1 MPRLCLPHLALIAL
15 ALLSSA
21 CSDPEPIRLG
31 FIGGLSGTNADL
43 GLGARN
49 GAQLAVEQHNAAAQK
64 GARPVH
70 LIIRDDELN
79 PEQGK
84 IALTELLEQKVHAVI
99 GPMTS
104 AVALALAPIATEAGV
119 LMMGGPVSTDKLN
132 GRDDQFFRTIG
143 SNDEHAR
150 VMATYLRQK
159 HNIER
164 VSLIVDHRN
173 KAYTDS
179 WAGHFHERLNA
190 LGGEIVQTTA
200 FVSSTALDYEQVAS
214 QALGQTPQ
222 AVMLITSAL
231 DAALLINQLR
241 QQQQQPLIIA
251 TAEWAGS
258 GKLIELGGNAVED
271 VIVAQYINGQDTSA
285 AFTTFSTAFSARYG
299 EAPGFP
305 ALTGYNAT
313 RVVLQGLSAQRGDE
327 TLKQTLLRLRKF
339 EGVQG
344 SIELDAFGDTHSPTF
359 ITRIHKGQYQH
370 AD

>member
-1 MPRLCLPHLALIAL
+1 MSRVQLRLFALIAFS
-15 ALLSSA
+15 LLVTA

-31 FIGGLSGTNADL
+31 FIAGLSGANADL
-43 GLGARN
+43 GLAARN
-49 GAQLAVEQHNAAAQK
+49 GTQLAVEQHHADTTK
-64 GARPVH
+64 PVRSVQ
-70 LIIRDDELN
+70 LIIRDDELS

-84 IALTELLEQKVHAVI
+84 KMLAQLLEQRVHAVI

-104 AVALALAPIATEAGV
+104 NVAMALAPMATEAGV
-119 LMMGGPVSTDKLN
+119 LLMGGPVSTDLLN
-132 GRDDQFFRTIG
+132 SRDDQFFRTIG

-150 VMATYLRQK
+150 VMAAYLRQQ

-179 WAGHFHERLNA
+179 WAGHFNTRLA
-190 LGGEIVQTTA
+190 ELGGRIVKVTA
-200 FVSSTALDYEQVAS
+200 FDSSTAPDYAQVAS
-214 QALGQTPQ
+214 QALEQNTQ

-241 QQQQQPLIIA
+241 QQQDSLVIA
-251 TAEWAGS
+251 AAEWAGS
-258 GKLIELGGNAVED
+258 GKLIEMGGNAVEN
-271 VIVAQYINGQDTSA
+271 VIVAQYINMQDTSP
-285 AFTTFSTAFSARYG
+285 AFSAFRDAYTKRFG

-305 ALTGYNAT
+305 AMTAYNAT
-313 RVVLQGLSAQRGDE
+313 RVVLQGLSEQRNE
-327 TLKQTLLRLRKF
+327 ESLKQTLLRLRQF

-344 SIELDAFGDTHSPTF
+344 AIEFDAFGDTNIPTY
-359 ITRIHKGQYQH
+359 ITYIRNGQYLN

>member
-1 MPRLCLPHLALIAL
+1 MPRFCLPHLALIAL

-31 FIGGLSGTNADL
+31 FIAGLSGANADL
-43 GLGARN
+43 GLAARN
-49 GAQLAVEQHNAAAQK
+49 GAQLAIEQHSAAAQK
-64 GARPVH
+64 GDRPVQ

-84 IALTELLEQKVHAVI
+84 KALAELLEQQVHAVI

-104 AVALALAPIATEAGV
+104 TVAMALAPLATEAGV
-119 LMMGGPVSTDKLN
+119 LMMGGPVSTDMLN

-179 WAGHFHERLNA
+179 WAGHFSARFNA
-190 LGGEIVQTTA
+190 LGGQIVQTTA
-200 FVSSTALDYEQVAS
+200 FESSTALDYAQVAS
-214 QALGQTPQ
+214 QALGQKPQ

-241 QQQQQPLIIA
+241 QQQEPLIIA

-271 VIVAQYINGQDTSA
+271 VIVAQYINSQDTSA
-285 AFTTFSTAFSARYG
+285 AFTAFSTAFSARYG
-299 EAPGFP
+299 EAPSFP
-305 ALTGYNAT
+305 ALTAYNAT

-327 TLKQTLLRLRKF
+327 TLKQTLLRLRQF

-344 SIELDAFGDTHSPTF
+344 PIELDAFGDTHSPTF
-359 ITRIHKGQYQH
+359 ITRIHKGQYLH